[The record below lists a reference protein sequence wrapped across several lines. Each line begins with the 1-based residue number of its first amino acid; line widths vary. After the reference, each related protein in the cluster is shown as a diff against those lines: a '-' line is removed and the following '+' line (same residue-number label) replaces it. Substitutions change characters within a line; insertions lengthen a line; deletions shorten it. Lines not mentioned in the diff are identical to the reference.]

1 MDITLLLDQ
10 IFPLFKFTDLN
21 YYDLLSLF
29 FLCVMRVAPIVALA
43 PFLGFKLPGPV
54 KMGLTFMLAI
64 LALPKAI
71 MTTHSHVIF
80 NPEYLVFALKEILVG
95 SIFAILATIPFYV
108 AQAAGVLI
116 DFSRGSSSLTVN
128 DPIMQTQISPIGVL
142 YNYLM
147 IVIFFEVNGPFLF
160 IDAVIQSYQLLPA
173 DRFLPAAFFGNDVT
187 FWKGIFKIANQVA
200 TVTLQ
205 IAAPSVVAVL
215 MADLFLG
222 IANRLA
228 PNVQIIFLGTGF
240 KSLLGLLLMFLGWT
254 YILQQLGIQGI
265 HWIRDFEKLVSFLR
279 SG

>member
-1 MDITLLLDQ
+1 MDIITLLEQ
-10 IFPLFKFTDLN
+10 IFPLYLFSGLA
-21 YYDLLSLF
+21 YYDLLTLF
-29 FLCVMRVAPIVALA
+29 FLCVMRIAPIVALA
-43 PFLGFKLPGPV
+43 PFLGFKLPGSV
-54 KMGLTFMLAI
+54 KMGLTCMLALI
-64 LALPKAI
+64 ALPKAI
-71 MTTHSHVIF
+71 LTTQSHV
-80 NPEYLVFALKEILVG
+80 VFSPLFLAYSLKEVLIG

-108 AQAAGVLI
+108 AQAAGVVI

-147 IVIFFEVNGPFLF
+147 IVIFFGVNGPFLF
-160 IDAVIQSYQLLPA
+160 IDAVIQSYQLLPP
-173 DRFLPAAFFGNDVT
+173 DKFLPAAFFGSDVN
-187 FWKGIFKIANQVA
+187 FWKGVFKIMNQIA

-240 KSLLGLLLMFLGWT
+240 KSLLGLLMMFLGWT
-254 YILQQLGIQGI
+254 YILQQLGTQGI
-265 HWIRDFEKLVSFLR
+265 HWVRDFEKFVSYLR
-279 SG
+279 ST